1 MGSARRD
8 ALRQTYATFAH
19 ALPKLKIMLAT
30 YFGGLGDNLDTALS
44 LPVAGLHI
52 D

>member
-8 ALRQTYATFAH
+8 ALRQSYATFAH